1 MIMRNAVY
9 AGIALL
15 LAILALG
22 TAPVQAG
29 ENQMTVYKSPTCGCC
44 KEWVKYM
51 KANGFEM
58 TTYDVKDLGPLKRM
72 SGVTPQ
78 LASCHTAFIGDY
90 VVEGHV
96 PADDIKRLLKEK
108 PEAKGLTAPGMP
120 VGSPG
125 MEQGGKK
132 QPYNVLLIGKDGR
145 TRVYA
150 RH

>member
-9 AGIALL
+9 AGIALF
-15 LAILALG
+15 LAILTLG
-22 TAPVQAG
+22 AAPVQAG
-29 ENQMTVYKSPTCGCC
+29 KNQMTVYKSPTCGCC

-51 KANGFEM
+51 KANDFEM

-96 PADDIKRLLKEK
+96 PAADIERLLKEK

-132 QPYNVLLIGKDGR
+132 EPYNVLLIGKDGR